1 MERYASSVPWAN
13 TMTLRQK
20 FVRPARHVQLASVR
34 VVTEVA
40 LARAKLARLESF
52 RRNLSATIVQQIPI
66 LVREAPV
73 RVSADATLALQ
84 ARMVDLA
91 NNAMQES
98 TKRPRA
104 VEHAFRAQN
113 LRQRCLEISQSQTAC
128 VCLDMRQDSVS
139 HALVAWQE
147 STRWTRE
154 TWYVCAFF
162 C

>member
-66 LVREAPV
+66 LVIKSERDAVAKFDASIHQTDNIMVLDVTNPKETDLFREHLFHMAHPIK
-73 RVSADATLALQ
+73 ATKIISDF
-84 ARMVDLA
+84 VDKIEKNRLLKV
-91 NNAMQES
+91 NN
-98 TKRPRA
+98 
-104 VEHAFRAQN
+104 
-113 LRQRCLEISQSQTAC
+113 
-128 VCLDMRQDSVS
+128 S
-139 HALVAWQE
+139 H
-147 STRWTRE
+147 
-154 TWYVCAFF
+154 
-162 C
+162 